1 MPERR
6 KTMKKFKEKFECVA
20 LRYAEYVGA
29 KLISSVSMIP
39 PGHGQET
46 YFTEPKEAAEEYIKE
61 IQILCQIAE
70 TLQNL
75 NADVIGLDAKEIYN
89 LQPTDAELEA
99 FRTTTVCYM
108 QEDEKTGALE
118 ITPAGNKEKII
129 LTDEGQIKS
138 FLHVVGSFI
147 KKDR

>member
-1 MPERR
+1 
-6 KTMKKFKEKFECVA
+6 MKKFKEKFECVA

-29 KLISSVSMIP
+29 KLISSVNIIP
-39 PGHGQET
+39 PGQGTH
-46 YFTEPKEAAEEYIKE
+46 FIEPKEAAEEYIKE

-99 FRTTTVCYM
+99 FRTTTVCYI

-129 LTDEGQIKS
+129 LADEGQIKS
-138 FLHVVGSFI
+138 FLYVVGSFI